1 MRYHNLN
8 ELIRGSRSSALYFFS
23 LPPEMQV
30 KLGEHGELIHT
41 AKDLHDAVNAADI
54 YEREVQNADYL
65 AFYFWKKR

>member
-1 MRYHNLN
+1 
-8 ELIRGSRSSALYFFS
+8 
-23 LPPEMQV
+23 MQV

-65 AFYFWKKR
+65 AFSFWKKR